1 MYKNLHFYALTTD
14 FLTKLIPFT
23 TASKII
29 LRNKLKEVKDLY
41 SENYETLM
49 KENLGRQNKRKN
61 ILGLWIGRIN
71 IVKMLVL
78 PKAFCSVNIIPIKI
92 PMKFFYRSR
101 KEFLK
106 LIKNHKKAPKSQIL
120 RKTKKQELSHFL
132 ISSYIIKLS
141 SSKQYNTGIKID
153 E

>member
-1 MYKNLHFYALTTD
+1 MYKNLHFYALTD

-61 ILGLWIGRIN
+61 ILGL
-71 IVKMLVL
+71 
-78 PKAFCSVNIIPIKI
+78 
-92 PMKFFYRSR
+92 
-101 KEFLK
+101 
-106 LIKNHKKAPKSQIL
+106 
-120 RKTKKQELSHFL
+120 
-132 ISSYIIKLS
+132 
-141 SSKQYNTGIKID
+141 
-153 E
+153 